1 MIRLLKEMKTED
13 RRMALLCILLV
24 GGQVYLD
31 LKLPDYTKEIT
42 TLVSMEN
49 SILSAYF
56 IAGGKMLACAF
67 ASAVLSVIVGYFA
80 GKDSRRLQ
88 LRYPGK
94 GIR

>member
-67 ASAVLSVIVGYFA
+67 ASANCRLFR